1 MFEVPPEDHATR
13 RSSVKWTRTG
23 CQIYSEAIR
32 SLAFE
37 AVRERICSGW
47 ILGTLCSFRNFHPT
61 HTARSWYGDHV
72 VLPTFYDLRHQP
84 SDQKLA
90 LPSES
95 YLVKYFE
102 DLEKYLDI
110 GPPVYFVSRDID
122 VTVRA
127 GQQRMCGRFTTCDD
141 FSVANVLESER
152 QQRRNSSFIAEPTAS
167 WIDDYLQ
174 WLDPSKESCCR
185 VRKRNPAVFC
195 RATDPERLCQPCF
208 MGREPAWD
216 ITMNGLPEGEE
227 FMKYLHQWLASPTT
241 EDCPL
246 AGRASYGA
254 ALALEEDGSGVE
266 ASHFRTFH
274 SPLRTQADFINS
286 MEAARRISEDLSAK
300 TGSSIFPYSLHYVYF
315 DQYLRIIGITK
326 ELLGL
331 GLASVLMVTALL
343 LGSWR
348 TGLIVTGVVGLTIVS
363 VMGVMGVW
371 GINLNAVSLVNL
383 VISLGIAVEFCAH
396 VARAFMNV
404 GSGLPV
410 DHPSGQKERD
420 ERMGIALVDV
430 GPSVSRPRQAC
441 SGSF

>member
-1 MFEVPPEDHATR
+1 MLHDVPQSSGLGRVAKFIR
-13 RSSVKWTRTG
+13 RRYVPWLLKPFVKGFVLVGFLGIFVLSVISIQHIQLG
-23 CQIYSEAIR
+23 
-32 SLAFE
+32 
-37 AVRERICSGW
+37 
-47 ILGTLCSFRNFHPT
+47 LGTT
-61 HTARSWYGDHV
+61 TTASTQTYY
-72 VLPTFYDLRHQP
+72 LPPKFT
-84 SDQKLA
+84 DQKLA

-95 YLVKYFE
+95 YLVRYFE
-102 DLEKYLDI
+102 DMEKHLDI
-110 GPPVYFVSRDID
+110 GPPVYFVSQDVD
-122 VTVRA
+122 VTGRI
-127 GQQRMCGRFTTCDD
+127 GQQHLCGHFTTCDD
-141 FSVANVLESER
+141 FSLANVLESER
-152 QQRRNSSFIAEPTAS
+152 QQRSSSSFIAEPTAS
-167 WIDDYLQ
+167 WIDDFLL

-185 VRKRNPAVFC
+185 VRKRNPTLFC

-208 MGREPAWD
+208 KDREPAWD

-227 FMKYLHQWLASPTT
+227 FMMYLQQWLASPTT

-274 SPLRTQADFINS
+274 SPLRTQGDFIHS

-300 TGSSIFPYSLHYVYF
+300 TGTSVFPYSIHYVYF
-315 DQYLRIIGITK
+315 DQYLHIIGITK

-331 GLASVLMVTALL
+331 GLASVLVVTALL

-430 GPSVSRPRQAC
+430 GPSVSFFGWTR
-441 SGSF
+441 SGLFQSHLVIT

>member
-1 MFEVPPEDHATR
+1 M
-13 RSSVKWTRTG
+13 
-23 CQIYSEAIR
+23 
-32 SLAFE
+32 
-37 AVRERICSGW
+37 
-47 ILGTLCSFRNFHPT
+47 
-61 HTARSWYGDHV
+61 
-72 VLPTFYDLRHQP
+72 
-84 SDQKLA
+84 
-90 LPSES
+90 
-95 YLVKYFE
+95 
-102 DLEKYLDI
+102 EKHLDV
-110 GPPVYFVSRDID
+110 GPPVYFVSRDVD
-122 VTVRA
+122 VTART
-127 GQQRMCGRFTTCDD
+127 GQQLLCGHFTTCKD
-141 FSVANVLESER
+141 FSLANVLESER
-152 QQRRNSSFIAEPTAS
+152 QQRGSSSFIAEPTAS
-167 WIDDYLQ
+167 WIDDFLH

-185 VRKRNPAVFC
+185 VRKRNPSVFC

-208 MGREPAWD
+208 KDREPTWD

-227 FMKYLHQWLASPTT
+227 FMKYLQQWLASPTT

-254 ALALEEDGSGVE
+254 ALALKEDGSGVE

-274 SPLRTQADFINS
+274 SPLRSQEDFIQS
-286 MEAARRISEDLSAK
+286 MEAARRISEDLSAQ
-300 TGSSIFPYSLHYVYF
+300 TGTSVFPYSIHYVYF

-331 GLASVLMVTALL
+331 GLAAVLIITALM

-363 VMGVMGVW
+363 VMGVMGAW
-371 GINLNAVSLVNL
+371 GISLNAVSLVNL

-430 GPSVSRPRQAC
+430 GPSVS
-441 SGSF
+441 

>member
-1 MFEVPPEDHATR
+1 M
-13 RSSVKWTRTG
+13 
-23 CQIYSEAIR
+23 
-32 SLAFE
+32 
-37 AVRERICSGW
+37 
-47 ILGTLCSFRNFHPT
+47 
-61 HTARSWYGDHV
+61 
-72 VLPTFYDLRHQP
+72 
-84 SDQKLA
+84 
-90 LPSES
+90 
-95 YLVKYFE
+95 
-102 DLEKYLDI
+102 EKYLDV
-110 GPPVYFVSRDID
+110 GPPVYFVSRDVE

-127 GQQRMCGRFTTCDD
+127 GQQRLCGRFTTCED

-152 QQRRNSSFIAEPTAS
+152 QQRGNSSFVAEPTAS

-174 WLDPSKESCCR
+174 WLNPSMESCCR

-208 MGREPAWD
+208 KDREPMWD

-246 AGRASYGA
+246 AGQASYGA
-254 ALALEEDGSGVE
+254 ALALKEDGSGVE

-274 SPLRTQADFINS
+274 SPLRTQADFIHS
-286 MEAARRISEDLSAK
+286 MEAALRISEDLSAK
-300 TGSSIFPYSLHYVYF
+300 TGTSIFPYSIHYVYF

-331 GLASVLMVTALL
+331 GLASVLMITALL

-430 GPSVSRPRQAC
+430 GPSVRCSDHSC

>member
-1 MFEVPPEDHATR
+1 MFEVPTEDHAAR
-13 RSSVKWTRTG
+13 CSSVKWARTG
-23 CQIYSEAIR
+23 CQVHPETIR
-32 SLAFE
+32 ALAFE
-37 AVRERICSGW
+37 AVCEGLCPDRVHGN
-47 ILGTLCSFRNFHPT
+47 LCSFRDFHPT
-61 HTARSWYGDHV
+61 HSAWSWYGDCIALSGICD
-72 VLPTFYDLRHQP
+72 LPHRFT
-84 SDQKLA
+84 DQKLA

-110 GPPVYFVSRDID
+110 GPPVYFVARDMD
-122 VTVRA
+122 VTLRA
-127 GQQRMCGRFTTCDD
+127 GQQHLCGRFTTCED

-152 QQRRNSSFIAEPTAS
+152 QQRRNSSFIAEPTSS

-185 VRKRNPAVFC
+185 VRKRNPEIFC

-208 MGREPAWD
+208 QGREPQWN

-227 FMKYLHQWLASPTT
+227 FMMYLQQWLVSPTT

-254 ALALEEDGSGVE
+254 ALALKEDGSGVE

-274 SPLRTQADFINS
+274 SPLRTQADFIHS
-286 MEAARRISEDLSAK
+286 MEAARRISEDLSEK
-300 TGSSIFPYSLHYVYF
+300 TGTSIFPYSIHYVYF
-315 DQYLRIIGITK
+315 DQYLRIIGITR

-331 GLASVLMVTALL
+331 GLASVLIVTALL

-371 GINLNAVSLVNL
+371 GISLNAVSLVNL

-410 DHPSGQKERD
+410 DHPTGQRERD

-430 GPSVSRPRQAC
+430 GPSVSCFGQRIALI
-441 SGSF
+441 

>member
-1 MFEVPPEDHATR
+1 M
-13 RSSVKWTRTG
+13 
-23 CQIYSEAIR
+23 
-32 SLAFE
+32 
-37 AVRERICSGW
+37 ER
-47 ILGTLCSFRNFHPT
+47 
-61 HTARSWYGDHV
+61 
-72 VLPTFYDLRHQP
+72 
-84 SDQKLA
+84 
-90 LPSES
+90 
-95 YLVKYFE
+95 
-102 DLEKYLDI
+102 YLDV
-110 GPPVYFVSRDID
+110 GPPVYFVSRDVD
-122 VTVRA
+122 VTVRG
-127 GQQRMCGRFTTCDD
+127 GQQRLCGRFTTCEA

-152 QQRRNSSFIAEPTAS
+152 QQRGNSSFIAEPTAS
-167 WIDDYLQ
+167 WIDDFLH
-174 WLDPSKESCCR
+174 WLDPAKESCCR

-195 RATDPERLCQPCF
+195 RATDSERLCQPCF
-208 MGREPAWD
+208 KDRDSTWD

-227 FMKYLHQWLASPTT
+227 FMKYLQQWLASPTT

-254 ALALEEDGSGVE
+254 ALALKEDGSGVE

-274 SPLRTQADFINS
+274 SPLRSQEDFIHS
-286 MEAARRISEDLSAK
+286 METARRISEDLSAK
-300 TGSSIFPYSLHYVYF
+300 TGTSVFPYSLHYVYF

-331 GLASVLMVTALL
+331 GLASVLIVTALL

-420 ERMGIALVDV
+420 ERMTIALVDV
-430 GPSVSRPRQAC
+430 GPSVST
-441 SGSF
+441 SGEHSQDCFNLIPEPSRSFRGSHSPN

>member
-1 MFEVPPEDHATR
+1 MPEVPTKDHATR
-13 RSSVKWTRTG
+13 CSSFKWAGTG
-23 CQIYSEAIR
+23 CQVHSEAIR
-32 SLAFE
+32 PLAFE
-37 AVRERICSGW
+37 AVCEGICPGR
-47 ILGTLCSFRNFHPT
+47 ILGNLRSVRDLHPT
-61 HTARSWYGDHV
+61 YRARPWCGDRV
-72 VLPTFYDLRHQP
+72 VLPKTRDLPHQLT
-84 SDQKLA
+84 DQKLA

-95 YLVKYFE
+95 YLVTYFE
-102 DLEKYLDI
+102 NMEKYLDI
-110 GPPVYFVSRDID
+110 GPPVYFVSRDTD
-122 VTVRA
+122 VTVRE
-127 GQQRMCGRFTTCDD
+127 GQQHLCGRFTTCEDT
-141 FSVANVLESER
+141 SVANILESER

-167 WIDDYLQ
+167 WIDDFLQ

-195 RATDPERLCQPCF
+195 RATDSERLCQPCF
-208 MGREPAWD
+208 EGREPAWD

-227 FMKYLHQWLASPTT
+227 FMKYLQQWLASPTT
-241 EDCPL
+241 EECPL

-254 ALALEEDGSGVE
+254 ALALKEDGSGVE

-274 SPLRTQADFINS
+274 SPLRTQADFIHS
-286 MEAARRISEDLSAK
+286 MEAARRISEDLSEK
-300 TGSSIFPYSLHYVYF
+300 TGTSIFPYSIHYVYF

-331 GLASVLMVTALL
+331 GLASVLLVTALL

-404 GSGLPV
+404 GSGLPI

-430 GPSVSRPRQAC
+430 GPSVSILVELAQP
-441 SGSF
+441 SP

>member
-1 MFEVPPEDHATR
+1 MAFETDREGLRPTR
-13 RSSVKWTRTG
+13 VFG
-23 CQIYSEAIR
+23 NIR
-32 SLAFE
+32 SF
-37 AVRERICSGW
+37 RDFCSAY
-47 ILGTLCSFRNFHPT
+47 P
-61 HTARSWYGDHV
+61 ARSRYGDRV
-72 VLPTFYDLRHQP
+72 TSSKTQDLPRRFV
-84 SDQKLA
+84 DQKLA

-95 YLVKYFE
+95 YLVRYFE
-102 DLEKYLDI
+102 DMEKYLDI
-110 GPPVYFVSRDID
+110 GPPVYFVSRDVD
-122 VTVRA
+122 VTVRG
-127 GQQRMCGRFTTCDD
+127 GQQRLCGHFTTCED
-141 FSVANVLESER
+141 FSLANVLESER
-152 QQRRNSSFIAEPTAS
+152 QQRRNSSFIAEPTSS
-167 WIDDYLQ
+167 WIDDFLH

-208 MGREPAWD
+208 KDREPTWD

-227 FMKYLHQWLASPTT
+227 FMEYLQQWLASPTT

-254 ALALEEDGSGVE
+254 ALALKEDRTGVE

-274 SPLRTQADFINS
+274 PPLRSQQDFIHS
-286 MEAARRISEDLSAK
+286 IEAAHRISEDLSAK
-300 TGSSIFPYSLHYVYF
+300 TGTSVFPYSLHYVYF

-331 GLASVLMVTALL
+331 GLASVLIITTLL

-404 GSGLPV
+404 GSSLPV
-410 DHPSGQKERD
+410 DHLSGQKERD
-420 ERMGIALVDV
+420 DRMGLALVDV
-430 GPSVSRPRQAC
+430 GPSVSYLGRTYSR
-441 SGSF
+441 SF